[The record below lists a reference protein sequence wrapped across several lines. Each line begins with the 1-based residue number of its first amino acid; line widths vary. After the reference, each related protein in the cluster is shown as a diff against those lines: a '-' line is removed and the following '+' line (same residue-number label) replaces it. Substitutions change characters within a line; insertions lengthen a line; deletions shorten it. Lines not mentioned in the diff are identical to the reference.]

1 MASGV
6 DRAALGR
13 RLGTRR
19 ELVVAEGMRGLTRAA
34 LVANRAVAPV
44 DIDVR
49 TGAVSLGGRS
59 LAVDPVAEVP
69 LSRRYLLR

>member
-1 MASGV
+1 
-6 DRAALGR
+6 
-13 RLGTRR
+13 
-19 ELVVAEGMRGLTRAA
+19 MRGLTRSS
-34 LVANRAVAPV
+34 LVANRAMAPV

-59 LAVDPVAEVP
+59 LAVEAVAEVP